1 MQGLG
6 RLISI
11 DERDLE
17 HPIEAELP
25 KRLPPRRY
33 RYWNHNGWWGNQGK
47 TSQCVAYAW
56 IHWLEDAP
64 IMYTA
69 DGSIIN
75 PAHLYSM
82 CQDNDEWI
90 EKEPEMQGTSIRAGA
105 KVLQEL
111 GYIGEYTWGF
121 DLESLVNAVLTKSP
135 VVVGTDW
142 FSGMFEPNSSGLI
155 KATGTFEGG
164 HGYVVNGVNRDKRLF
179 RIKNSWGRKW
189 AKNGYAYISFD
200 DMEKLILNLG
210 EICYAKELKK

>member
-11 DERDLE
+11 DDRDLE

-33 RYWNHNGWWGNQGK
+33 RYWNQNGWWGNQK
-47 TSQCVAYAW
+47 RTSQCVAYAW

-69 DGSIIN
+69 EGSVIN
-75 PAHLYSM
+75 PADLYKL
-82 CQDNDEWI
+82 CQENDEWDG
-90 EKEPEMQGTSIRAGA
+90 ENYDGTSVRAGA
-105 KVLQEL
+105 KVLQQM

-121 DLESLVNAVLTKSP
+121 DLESLVNVVLTTSP

-142 FSGMFEPNSSGLI
+142 LSGMSQPNSSGLV
-155 KATGTFEGG
+155 KATGDLEGG
-164 HGYVVNGVNRDKRLF
+164 HGYLVNGVNRDKRLF
-179 RIKNSWGRKW
+179 RFKNSWGRGW
-189 AKNGYAYISFD
+189 AKNGYGYISFD
-200 DMEKLILNLG
+200 DMEKLINNFG